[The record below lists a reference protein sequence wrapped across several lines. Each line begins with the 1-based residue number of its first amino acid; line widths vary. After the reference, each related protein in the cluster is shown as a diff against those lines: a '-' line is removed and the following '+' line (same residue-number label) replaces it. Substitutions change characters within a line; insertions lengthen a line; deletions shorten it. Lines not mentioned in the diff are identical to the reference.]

1 MTQNP
6 PPGWDGPPTSEFR
19 AVQQPGHG
27 TGGYGAGG
35 YGSSGY
41 GDYGAPPRK
50 QGMSPVAIVALTVGA
65 MLLIGLVIATVFLV
79 VPRFTQDSA
88 APVTSTVSVTATA
101 PESPAQ
107 PTVQP
112 ARPAQPAQPA
122 RPASPSGAYECSNA
136 EDGAYSRSAVG
147 SNATSC
153 EFALSVWAEYL
164 LAGGN
169 GAPMVLDAYSPVT
182 GEVYTMSC
190 SGGDV
195 VTCTG
200 GNNAVVYI
208 Y

>member
-6 PPGWDGPPTSEFR
+6 PPGWNGPPTSEFR
-19 AVQQPGHG
+19 PVQPGYG
-27 TGGYGAGG
+27 PGGPGGYGG
-35 YGSSGY
+35 
-41 GDYGAPPRK
+41 PPQK
-50 QGMSPVAIVALTVGA
+50 EGMSSAAVVALTIGV
-65 MLLIGLVIATVFLV
+65 MVLIGLIVLVIFLMV
-79 VPRFTQDSA
+79 LRFNGNSA
-88 APVTSTVSVTATA
+88 APVTSTVSATATA
-101 PESPAQ
+101 PEAPAQ

-112 ARPAQPAQPA
+112 ARPAQPVQPA
-122 RPASPSGAYECSNA
+122 RPATPSGAYECSDA

-153 EFALSVWAEYL
+153 EFALSVWTEYL
-164 LAGGN
+164 LARGDGG
-169 GAPMVLDAYSPVT
+169 PVVLDAFSPVT

>member
-1 MTQNP
+1 MNQNP
-6 PPGWDGPPTSEFR
+6 PPGWNDPPTSEFR
-19 AVQQPGHG
+19 PVQPA
-27 TGGYGAGG
+27 GYGPGGPAG
-35 YGSSGY
+35 YGG
-41 GDYGAPPRK
+41 PPPK
-50 QGMSPVAIVALTVGA
+50 QGMSAVAVVALTVGV
-65 MLLIGLVIATVFLV
+65 MLLIGLIVLAAFLV
-79 VPRFTQDSA
+79 VPRLTGNSA
-88 APVTSTVSVTATA
+88 APVTSTVSATATA
-101 PESPAQ
+101 PEAPAQ

-112 ARPAQPAQPA
+112 ARPAQPGQSV
-122 RPASPSGAYECSNA
+122 RPASPSGAYECSDA

-147 SNATSC
+147 SNVTSC
-153 EFALSVWAEYL
+153 EFAVSVWAEYL

-169 GAPMVLDAYSPVT
+169 GGPMVVEAYSPVT

>member
-6 PPGWDGPPTSEFR
+6 PPGWNGPPTSEFR
-19 AVQQPGHG
+19 PVQQPGYG
-27 TGGYGAGG
+27 PGAPGGYGG
-35 YGSSGY
+35 YGG
-41 GDYGAPPRK
+41 PPVK
-50 QGMSPVAIVALTVGA
+50 QGMSSAAVVALTIGV
-65 MLLIGLVIATVFLV
+65 MLLIGVVALAAFFLV
-79 VPRFTQDSA
+79 PRLTGNSA
-88 APVTSTVSVTATA
+88 APVTSTVSATATV
-101 PESPAQ
+101 PEAPAQ

-112 ARPAQPAQPA
+112 PVQPA
-122 RPASPSGAYECSNA
+122 RPAQGVAPAGAYECSDA

-147 SNATSC
+147 SNSTSC

-169 GAPMVLDAYSPVT
+169 GGPMVVDAYSPVT
-182 GEVYTMSC
+182 GVVYTMSC
-190 SGGDV
+190 SGGGV